1 VSATRSARR
10 QGITLIE
17 VMVAVAIIAIV
28 SSLMYTGFVQTAAN
42 KKRIESEIER
52 YHEVRQG
59 LERIARELSMAYM
72 SIHVNPN
79 PSLQPVKT
87 GFVGKDASGGSR
99 VNFTSFSHH
108 RLYRD
113 AHESDQNELSYFL
126 ADHPDDASREVLVR
140 REQRR
145 IDDDFEQ
152 GGQAQILIDDVLEF
166 ELSYL
171 DPESGEFSSLWD
183 STQPA
188 MQYNRLPT
196 QVLIKVTVPNVRGK
210 GPNQTFGTR
219 AVLRMQYALNHA
231 VYRK

>member
-99 VNFTSFSHH
+99 VNFRCGCWRTWPSAIRTTSCGS
-108 RLYRD
+108 
-113 AHESDQNELSYFL
+113 AT
-126 ADHPDDASREVLVR
+126 SR
-140 REQRR
+140 
-145 IDDDFEQ
+145 
-152 GGQAQILIDDVLEF
+152 
-166 ELSYL
+166 
-171 DPESGEFSSLWD
+171 
-183 STQPA
+183 T
-188 MQYNRLPT
+188 
-196 QVLIKVTVPNVRGK
+196 
-210 GPNQTFGTR
+210 
-219 AVLRMQYALNHA
+219 
-231 VYRK
+231 